1 MKKSENQTTRRDAI
15 QQFAMLSAGM
25 SMFPLTS
32 FLTDINQ
39 ENLNKE
45 ANVLTPFSIPP
56 LEPLQPGP
64 LGLDI
69 RIWVRSSQTNMQCSS
84 VEVAVAPKHM
94 GAAPHLH
101 KDLDELM
108 LVLEGTAS
116 VLVDNKL
123 YEIPAGGWQFRPR
136 GIEHA
141 FFNNTNKPLRFI
153 DMYFNQ
159 NFEDYLE
166 ERFHKIIPDMIK
178 NNLTYA
184 DPAIAKRINEIDL
197 KFGITRFPEKRQ
209 PIIDKYGLI
218 S

>member
-1 MKKSENQTTRRDAI
+1 MEKTEYQTTRRDAI
-15 QQFAMLSAGM
+15 HQFALLSAGL
-25 SMFPLTS
+25 SLFSLTS
-32 FLTDINQ
+32 FISDKNQ
-39 ENLNKE
+39 KNLNKE

-64 LGLDI
+64 VGMEI
-69 RIWVRSSQTNMQCSS
+69 RTWVRSSQTNMQYSS
-84 VEVAVAPKHM
+84 VEIAVAPKQM
-94 GAAPHLH
+94 GPAPHLH

-108 LVLEGTAS
+108 LVLEGTAC

-123 YEIPAGGWQFRPR
+123 YEISAGGWHFRPR
-136 GIEHA
+136 GIEHS
-141 FFNNTNKPLRFI
+141 FFNYTDKPLRFM

-166 ERFHKIIPDMIK
+166 ERFHKIIPDMVK
-178 NNLTYA
+178 NKLTMA
-184 DPAIAKRINEIDL
+184 DPSIAKRLDELDS